1 MQVVFK
7 KVFQWIFSFL
17 VILALVFIY
26 GQYNPNESALF
37 PKCPFK
43 VISGLDCPG
52 CGSQRALHF
61 LINFEILQAF
71 KSNPLLVISIPY
83 ILLGFIFE
91 LIQEPTRQ
99 ILKWRKTL
107 FGTNAI
113 LIILIIV
120 IGFWILRNLI

>member
-1 MQVVFK
+1 MVFS
-7 KVFQWIFSFL
+7 KVWQWTFIVL
-17 VILALVFIY
+17 LILILLFIY

-52 CGSQRALHF
+52 CGSQRALHY

-91 LIQEPTRQ
+91 LIEKPTQ
-99 ILKWRKTL
+99 KILKWRKRL
-107 FGTNAI
+107 FGNNAI
-113 LIILIIV
+113 LIILTVI